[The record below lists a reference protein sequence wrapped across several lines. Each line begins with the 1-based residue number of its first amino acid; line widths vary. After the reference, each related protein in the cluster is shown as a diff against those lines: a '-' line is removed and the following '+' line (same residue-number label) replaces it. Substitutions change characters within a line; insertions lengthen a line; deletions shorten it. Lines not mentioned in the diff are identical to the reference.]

1 MLRLIDCYIHNE
13 RNRRILKRR
22 LIDGVKYDDLAA
34 EFGLSRN
41 QVCNIVKAGKAKLFP
56 LLEQEQEQQKGGAS

>member
-1 MLRLIDCYIHNE
+1 MLRLIDCYVHNE

-22 LIDGVKYDDLAA
+22 LIDGIKYDDLAA

-41 QVCNIVKAGKAKLFP
+41 QICNIVKAGKAKLFP
-56 LLEQEQEQQKGGAS
+56 LLENQNQD